1 MEVRTIWQQGQY
13 PSFNIE
19 LASDEGRDAF
29 FVLKGCQ
36 LKDGPNGPFVS
47 VPSKKNESTGK
58 YWNHAYLAD
67 KFAAVVLSKAQESQ
81 PRAEVPRMAPKRD
94 DAFKARQ
101 LAPSR
106 DRYGDAHSSSEGM
119 ANDGMDSD
127 IPF

>member
-1 MEVRTIWQQGQY
+1 MEIRTIWQQGQY

-19 LASDEGRDAF
+19 LASDDGRDAF

-81 PRAEVPRMAPKRD
+81 PSQLQRAPEPRKAPSH
-94 DAFKARQ
+94 DAARARQ
-101 LAPSR
+101 LAPR
-106 DRYGDAHSSSEGM
+106 Q
-119 ANDGMDSD
+119 DSNFED
-127 IPF
+127 PPF